1 MIEWFKDEKL
11 CIEFDSVPH
20 VCVRNVLP
28 SSTEIER
35 KSIKKYPFIN
45 KHQLRVKITD
55 FKNDKVYEFSIPKG
69 YCWNGSDI
77 PRLLWRIIG
86 SQYDPQ
92 YLVASCLHDYMLE
105 NKNIIDN
112 NRLLTSKVF
121 KLCLLEAGVSEFKAS
136 IMFKAVDV
144 FQRFCCK
151 W

>member
-1 MIEWFKDEKL
+1 MIEWYKDEEL
-11 CIEFDSVPH
+11 CIEFDNVPH
-20 VCVRNVLP
+20 VCIRTVLP
-28 SSTEIER
+28 SSSKADK

-55 FKNDKVYEFSIPKG
+55 FINKKVYEFYIPKG

-77 PRLLWRIIG
+77 PRLLWRVIG

-121 KLCLLEAGVSEFKAS
+121 RLCLLEAGVSKFKAN